1 MRSISTMQ
9 SFLPFAV
16 ATAIASLP
24 TGSVFAQATSP
35 GQIVGVWETD
45 NGNVKLEMF
54 DGGGSYSAR
63 SIYGAQLVENDGK
76 TFKKDIHNPD
86 PKLRDRS
93 LKGIVFITNLTWNAR
108 AHRWEN
114 GKMYVP
120 ASGRMLSAHAEM
132 VEGKL
137 ELRAYMG
144 TPMMGRTMV
153 LHRAQ

>member
-1 MRSISTMQ
+1 MLNARK
-9 SFLPFAV
+9 SFL
-16 ATAIASLP
+16 TLAIAAATMSV
-24 TGSVFAQATSP
+24 TGGSALAQAPAP

-54 DGGGSYSAR
+54 DAGGSYSAR
-63 SIYGAQLVENDGK
+63 SIYGAQLVEADGK
-76 TFKKDIHNPD
+76 TFKKDVHNPD

-93 LKGIVFITNLTWNAR
+93 LKGIVFITNLKWNAGNQ
-108 AHRWEN
+108 RWD
-114 GKMYVP
+114 GGSMYVP
-120 ASGRMLSAHAEM
+120 GSGRTLSARASM
-132 VEGKL
+132 KQGKL